1 MSPMIAQ
8 SLDVTRI
15 AAILVSIAASGGA
28 LALLVSGALVSI
40 RRTEEARRLAG
51 RQLVAGG
58 ILLFGVVLTWFLVRR

>member
-1 MSPMIAQ
+1 MIAQ

-15 AAILVSIAASGGA
+15 AALLVSIAASGGA

>member
-15 AAILVSIAASGGA
+15 AAILMSIAASGGA

-51 RQLVAGG
+51 RQLIAGG
-58 ILLFGVVLTWFLVRR
+58 ILLFGVALTWFLVRR